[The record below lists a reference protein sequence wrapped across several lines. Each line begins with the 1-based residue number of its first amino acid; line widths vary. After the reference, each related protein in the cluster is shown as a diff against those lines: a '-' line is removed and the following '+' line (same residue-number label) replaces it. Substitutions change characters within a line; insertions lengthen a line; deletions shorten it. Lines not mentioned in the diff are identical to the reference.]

1 MKLKLFTAIAV
12 LAGLAVASGTPEKG
26 KGKKHREHAAIK
38 QLIEKFDK
46 DGDGKLNAEERKAAG
61 EARKAEF
68 LKKFDKDGDGELS
81 PEEKKAAGEA
91 IRNRVGRRPAH
102 GKPGN
107 RPTRRQRPQG
117 KPEGRPERPEGEGRP
132 ERPERPEGRPERPER
147 PAGKSKKK

>member
-1 MKLKLFTAIAV
+1 MKLKLFTAVAV

-26 KGKKHREHAAIK
+26 KGKKHRVPPAIK
-38 QLIEKFDK
+38 QLIEKFDT
-46 DGDGKLNAEERKAAG
+46 DGDGKLSDEEKEAAR

-81 PEEKKAAGEA
+81 PEERKAAGEA
-91 IRNRVGRRPAH
+91 IRNRVSRRPAH

-107 RPTRRQRPQG
+107 RPQRRRPHG

-147 PAGKSKKK
+147 PAGKPKKK

>member
-12 LAGLAVASGTPEKG
+12 LAGLAMASGTPEKG
-26 KGKKHREHAAIK
+26 KGKKHRQHPGIK

-61 EARKAEF
+61 EA
-68 LKKFDKDGDGELS
+68 
-81 PEEKKAAGEA
+81 
-91 IRNRVGRRPAH
+91 IRNRAGRRPAH

-117 KPEGRPERPEGEGRP
+117 KPEGK
-132 ERPERPEGRPERPER
+132 PERPEGRPERPER
-147 PAGKSKKK
+147 PAGKPKKK